1 MSRPFNSR
9 ATQVRDL
16 DQWIQFQNEHSFVRL
31 VAALFTGFSLL
42 CAGIESHRPAVA
54 QRTNEFGLR
63 MALGVTRPGVV
74 PLVLASTAR
83 EVAGGLA
90 GGILLSLLLGRL
102 LSRWAEASVQNPFLF
117 AAFIPARRASS
128 VDPMAAL
135 RHE

>member
-63 MALGVTRPGVV
+63 MALGVT
-74 PLVLASTAR
+74 
-83 EVAGGLA
+83 

-102 LSRWAEASVQNPFLF
+102 LSRWAEASVQNPFLLGRLHSRPPRVLRRSHGR
-117 AAFIPARRASS
+117 PAPRMNRTMFR
-128 VDPMAAL
+128 PFTIG
-135 RHE
+135 